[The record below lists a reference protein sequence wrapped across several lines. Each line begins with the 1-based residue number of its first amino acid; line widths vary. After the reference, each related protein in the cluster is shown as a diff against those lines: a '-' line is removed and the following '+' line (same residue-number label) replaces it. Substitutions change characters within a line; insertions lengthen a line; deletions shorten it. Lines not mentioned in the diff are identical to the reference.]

1 MPGFLLNAGSLVQC
15 AHGGSAKPTL
25 RNPRVKVM
33 GQNVVTRVS
42 IYTVSGCPF
51 PSPPNGNGPCLMA
64 QWTTAALR
72 VRCNGLPV
80 LLMDSQATC
89 NPTGTPLVIAFT
101 QPRVKGM

>member
-1 MPGFLLNAGSLVQC
+1 MPGFLLNVASIVQC

-25 RNPRVKVM
+25 QSPRVKVM
-33 GQNVVTRVS
+33 GQNVITRAS
-42 IYTVSGCPF
+42 FYTVSGCSLP
-51 PSPPNGNGPCLMA
+51 PPNAGNGPCVTA

-72 VRCNGLPV
+72 VLCDGLPV

-89 NPTGTPLVIAFT
+89 TPTGTPLVIAFT